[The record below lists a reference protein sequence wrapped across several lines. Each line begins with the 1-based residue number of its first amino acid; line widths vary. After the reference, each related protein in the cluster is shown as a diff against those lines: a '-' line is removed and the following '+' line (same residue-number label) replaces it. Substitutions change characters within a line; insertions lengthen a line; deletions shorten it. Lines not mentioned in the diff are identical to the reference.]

1 MRKQIHSESEVPYDF
16 FLVHWMANPVGR
28 RRPISK
34 TNVLCLEV
42 KLITNLLEGEV
53 LPGVPFI
60 IARVTSCLQNHRI
73 TYLSHGV
80 TSAQTSRRHHIHC
93 IGPTQPQKHAA
104 YMQSL
109 VEREHVGLESSPGW
123 DYDFEKAQ
131 LLFCPQETEASSSGI
146 EVGVVIA
153 IIAGVLVVAIVLSLL
168 LFRYG
173 KQKGIME
180 QKLLQKEQS
189 GDKAGVLGK
198 AVGETEA
205 SV

>member
-1 MRKQIHSESEVPYDF
+1 
-16 FLVHWMANPVGR
+16 
-28 RRPISK
+28 
-34 TNVLCLEV
+34 
-42 KLITNLLEGEV
+42 
-53 LPGVPFI
+53 
-60 IARVTSCLQNHRI
+60 
-73 TYLSHGV
+73 
-80 TSAQTSRRHHIHC
+80 
-93 IGPTQPQKHAA
+93 
-104 YMQSL
+104 MQSL
-109 VEREHVGLESSPGW
+109 VECEHFGLESFPGW

-198 AVGETEA
+198 AVGESEA